1 MLGLPDPLIYQMA
14 AILGA
19 SGVAGLALE
28 ARWTHKTVL
37 RHDRQLSG
45 TEHRRGIASLVN
57 EYLRGKESD
66 EN

>member
-1 MLGLPDPLIYQMA
+1 MLPDPIVYQMA

-19 SGVAGLALE
+19 SGLAALGIE
-28 ARWTHKTVL
+28 ARWTHKAVL

-57 EYLRGKESD
+57 EHLRGTEND

>member
-28 ARWTHKTVL
+28 ARWHRNAVL
-37 RHDRQLSG
+37 RHERQLSG
-45 TEHRRGIASLVN
+45 TDHRKGVLTLVN
-57 EYLRGKESD
+57 EHLRGKETD

>member
-1 MLGLPDPLIYQMA
+1 MLPDPIIYQMA

-19 SGVAGLALE
+19 SGLAALGIE
-28 ARWTHKTVL
+28 ARWTHKAVL

-45 TEHRRGIASLVN
+45 TDHRKGIATLVN
-57 EYLRGKESD
+57 KYLRGKETD